1 MTCLNL
7 SEASDPLF
15 TRIQAENAR
24 IQAENEDLK
33 KKNEDLE
40 KQLAD
45 ERAKADPEKAEKDLA
60 QIDDNDDDEA
70 DAEGEFEDD
79 DDLLDDAASGADED
93 NERVD
98 QAALAELRPDEEKI
112 MDRALAALDH
122 ISKSGGAN
130 FTFDKRAFFKSHL
143 LQWRRQKDETT
154 GKYRTDLTFAS
165 AKESVG
171 GGRTQTGKTALEA
184 ALAILAK
191 LCEVTVVVVT
201 TSVANQKD
209 ICKKLVSIFDY
220 LTGEFAACRPLC
232 TTITKQRGDKD
243 HLVLLNNCITQNG
256 VIVVNL
262 TKASVNKVRTKI
274 QEVRGLRCDVGFA
287 LVKDEGEFVIS
298 TSMHLLT

>member
-1 MTCLNL
+1 MDGLYRRKCWVKVLRSSLVTCLNL

-143 LQWRRQKDETT
+143 LSGVARRTRRPESTEQTS
-154 GKYRTDLTFAS
+154 RLHLPRS
-165 AKESVG
+165 LSVG
-171 GGRTQTGKTALEA
+171 A
-184 ALAILAK
+184 AR
-191 LCEVTVVVVT
+191 
-201 TSVANQKD
+201 
-209 ICKKLVSIFDY
+209 
-220 LTGEFAACRPLC
+220 RPVRRRWKPRWQSL
-232 TTITKQRGDKD
+232 
-243 HLVLLNNCITQNG
+243 QNS
-256 VIVVNL
+256 
-262 TKASVNKVRTKI
+262 ARSP
-274 QEVRGLRCDVGFA
+274 
-287 LVKDEGEFVIS
+287 S
-298 TSMHLLT
+298 SS